1 MALKRHRRIV
11 ALVTLSAW
19 LFALACTS
27 VHACEFGMPAPA
39 QHEDCCP
46 VQAIDAACSAHC
58 DLEQQAP
65 AGAWPDLTQVA
76 LAAPA
81 LRATVLAPAFRAH
94 PPPEVRG
101 TPPPLTIL
109 SLRLRN

>member
-1 MALKRHRRIV
+1 MTPTRHRRVITFV
-11 ALVTLSAW
+11 ALAAW

-27 VHACEFGMPAPA
+27 VHACELGMPA

-46 VQAIDAACSAHC
+46 VEAIDAACSAHC

-65 AGAWPDLTQVA
+65 AAAWPDLAQVA

-81 LRATVLAPAFRAH
+81 LRVIVPAPAFRAH
-94 PPPEVRG
+94 PPPEVRS

-109 SLRLRN
+109 FLRLRN